1 MKRRT
6 SLGLLALMSLS
17 MQTVAA
23 NGSADL
29 LRVLRSG
36 GHVILM
42 RHAVT
47 VPGIGDPAG
56 FELGQCV
63 TQRNL
68 SEAGR
73 TDATRIGER
82 FRQERIPV
90 AAVLSSRWCRCLDTA
105 KLAFGRVEPAQM
117 LDSMFLDEAD
127 ARQRKLVDV
136 RAYLKASK
144 RAGNI
149 VMVTHDVNIQALVG
163 GHMSPGEMAVAAVEP
178 NGALRMIGRLSLT
191 DR

>member
-1 MKRRT
+1 MQRRT
-6 SLGLLALMSLS
+6 YLGLLILIMST
-17 MQTVAA
+17 QTVVAA
-23 NGSADL
+23 GSADL
-29 LRVLRSG
+29 LRFLRSG

-42 RHAVT
+42 RHAMT
-47 VPGIGDPAG
+47 VPGIGDPSG
-56 FELGQCV
+56 FALGQCA

-68 SEAGR
+68 SQAGR
-73 TDATRIGER
+73 ADATKIGER

-105 KLAFGRVEPAQM
+105 KLAFGRVEPAPM

-127 ARQRKLVDV
+127 ARDRKLGDV
-136 RAYLKASK
+136 RAYLKSA
-144 RAGNI
+144 RGAGNV

-178 NGALRMIGRLSLT
+178 NGALRMIGRFSLT

>member
-1 MKRRT
+1 MKRRIY
-6 SLGLLALMSLS
+6 LGLLILMMSS
-17 MQTVAA
+17 QTVAA
-23 NGSADL
+23 NASADL
-29 LRVLRSG
+29 LRALRSG

-42 RHAVT
+42 RHAMT

-56 FELGQCV
+56 FALGQCA

-68 SEAGR
+68 SQAGR

-82 FRQERIPV
+82 FRQEDIAV

-105 KLAFGRVEPAQM
+105 QLAFGRVEPAPM
-117 LDSMFLDEAD
+117 LDSMFVDEAG
-127 ARQRKLVDV
+127 ARDRKLAEV
-136 RAYLKASK
+136 RAYLKSAK

-178 NGALRMIGRLSLT
+178 NGALRMVGRLSLT

>member
-6 SLGLLALMSLS
+6 CLGLLMLTMSTQAL
-17 MQTVAA
+17 AA
-23 NGSADL
+23 GGSADL
-29 LRVLRSG
+29 LRALRSG

-47 VPGIGDPAG
+47 VSGIGDPAG
-56 FELGQCV
+56 FELGQCA

-68 SEAGR
+68 SAAGR
-73 TDATRIGER
+73 TDATKIGER

-105 KLAFGRVEPAQM
+105 RLAFGRVEPAPM

-127 ARQRKLVDV
+127 AGQRKLLDV
-136 RAYLKASK
+136 RAYLKSS
-144 RAGNI
+144 RGAGNI

-163 GHMSPGEMAVAAVEP
+163 GRMSPGEMAVAAVEP
-178 NGALRMIGRLSLT
+178 SGALRMIGSLSLT

>member
-1 MKRRT
+1 MLRRT
-6 SLGLLALMSLS
+6 CLGLLILM
-17 MQTVAA
+17 MCTQTVAA

-56 FELGQCV
+56 FELGQCA

-90 AAVLSSRWCRCLDTA
+90 AVVLSSRWCRCLDTA
-105 KLAFGRVEPAQM
+105 RLAFGHVEPAQM

-127 ARQRKLVDV
+127 ARQRKLLDV
-136 RAYLKASK
+136 RSYLKSAK
-144 RAGNI
+144 GAGNI

-163 GHMSPGEMAVAAVEP
+163 GHMSPGEMAVAAVGP
-178 NGALRMIGRLSLT
+178 NGALRMIGSLSLT

>member
-1 MKRRT
+1 
-6 SLGLLALMSLS
+6 MST
-17 MQTVAA
+17 QTVAA

-29 LRVLRSG
+29 VRVLRSG

-56 FELGQCV
+56 FELGQCA

-68 SEAGR
+68 SQAGR
-73 TDATRIGER
+73 ADAAKIGER

-105 KLAFGRVEPAQM
+105 RVAFGRAEPAPM

-127 ARQRKLVDV
+127 ARQRKLLDV
-136 RAYLKASK
+136 RAYLKSSGG
-144 RAGNI
+144 AGNI
-149 VMVTHDVNIQALVG
+149 VMVTHDVNIQALGG
-163 GHMSPGEMAVAAVEP
+163 GHMRPGEMAVAAVGP
-178 NGALRMIGRLSLT
+178 NGALRMIGTLSLT
-191 DR
+191 NR

>member
-1 MKRRT
+1 MQRRT
-6 SLGLLALMSLS
+6 YLGLLILIMST
-17 MQTVAA
+17 QTVVAA
-23 NGSADL
+23 GSADL
-29 LRVLRSG
+29 LRFLRSG

-42 RHAVT
+42 RHAMT
-47 VPGIGDPAG
+47 VPGIGDPSG
-56 FELGQCV
+56 FALGQCA

-68 SEAGR
+68 SQAGR
-73 TDATRIGER
+73 ADATKIGER

-105 KLAFGRVEPAQM
+105 KLAFGRVEPASM

-127 ARQRKLVDV
+127 ARDRKLGDV
-136 RAYLKASK
+136 RAYLKSA
-144 RAGNI
+144 RGAGNV

-178 NGALRMIGRLSLT
+178 NGALRMIGRFSLT

>member
-1 MKRRT
+1 MQRRT
-6 SLGLLALMSLS
+6 YLGLLILIMST
-17 MQTVAA
+17 QTVVAA
-23 NGSADL
+23 GSADL

-42 RHAVT
+42 RHAMT
-47 VPGIGDPAG
+47 VPGIGDPSG
-56 FELGQCV
+56 FALGQCA

-68 SEAGR
+68 SQAGR
-73 TDATRIGER
+73 ADATKIGER

-105 KLAFGRVEPAQM
+105 KLAFGRVEPASM

-127 ARQRKLVDV
+127 ARDRKLGDV
-136 RAYLKASK
+136 RAYLKSA
-144 RAGNI
+144 RGAGNV

-178 NGALRMIGRLSLT
+178 NGALRMIGRFSLT